1 MNQFMEQ
8 GSNAMDKVDQLG
20 GPGGLV
26 DIDGM

>member
-1 MNQFMEQ
+1 MSQFMEQ
-8 GSNAMDKVDQLG
+8 GQDAMDKEDQMG